1 MNRNEWLHK
10 QPRASSPNKRLFLV
24 FLVVLI
30 RKTQPRLPLINH
42 VWKCTSFVFGP
53 NRFLQGVHVI
63 HFACRLAYPV
73 YYRNVKHEK
82 SCVGEFGSFRM
93 RGLLGVL
100 VAAGVMAGT
109 SLAVTTSAEAHL
121 FDRGGCC
128 TVAKKVYYRQ
138 PTTTL
143 VRKVSYERVRSYRT
157 VWAKKLYSD
166 RCGCR
171 KFYRKVAVQQ
181 PTVSVVR
188 KVSYERVRA
197 YRTVVRTKLFRKR
210 CCCH

>member
-1 MNRNEWLHK
+1 MSGNALRLLLALTDFYKGRMLSISRAVWRIRFITETSNMKNRAWVNL
-10 QPRASSPNKRLFLV
+10 
-24 FLVVLI
+24 
-30 RKTQPRLPLINH
+30 
-42 VWKCTSFVFGP
+42 
-53 NRFLQGVHVI
+53 GV
-63 HFACRLAYPV
+63 
-73 YYRNVKHEK
+73 
-82 SCVGEFGSFRM
+82 FRM

-157 VWAKKLYSD
+157 VWAKKLYRD

-171 KFYRKVAVQQ
+171 KFYRNVAVQQ

-188 KVSYERVRA
+188 KVSYERVRS
-197 YRTVVRTKLFRKR
+197 YRTVAAVKHYRKR
-210 CCCH
+210 CCCR

>member
-1 MNRNEWLHK
+1 MSGNALRLVLALTDFYKGRMLSISRAVWRIRFITETSNMKNRAWVNL
-10 QPRASSPNKRLFLV
+10 
-24 FLVVLI
+24 
-30 RKTQPRLPLINH
+30 
-42 VWKCTSFVFGP
+42 
-53 NRFLQGVHVI
+53 GV
-63 HFACRLAYPV
+63 
-73 YYRNVKHEK
+73 
-82 SCVGEFGSFRM
+82 FRM

-157 VWAKKLYSD
+157 VWAKKLYRD

-171 KFYRKVAVQQ
+171 KFYRNVAVQQ

-188 KVSYERVRA
+188 KVTWERVRA
-197 YRTVVRTKLFRKR
+197 YRTVARTKLFRKR

>member
-1 MNRNEWLHK
+1 
-10 QPRASSPNKRLFLV
+10 
-24 FLVVLI
+24 
-30 RKTQPRLPLINH
+30 
-42 VWKCTSFVFGP
+42 
-53 NRFLQGVHVI
+53 
-63 HFACRLAYPV
+63 
-73 YYRNVKHEK
+73 
-82 SCVGEFGSFRM
+82 M

-109 SLAVTTSAEAHL
+109 SLTVTTSAEANLFDRGL

-138 PTTTL
+138 PVDKL

-157 VWAKKLYSD
+157 VYVKKLYRD

-171 KFYRKVAVQQ
+171 RFYRSVAVQQ

-197 YRTVVRTKLFRKR
+197 YRTVAAVKHYRKR
-210 CCCH
+210 CCCR